1 VLVSLSPGQKL
12 GPYEI
17 VAAIGAGGMGEVYRA
32 RDPRLGRDVAIK
44 VLPASFA
51 SDSDRLGRFEQ
62 EARAAAALNH
72 PNILAVYDIGVDAGP
87 AEAGHHVGTPYVV
100 SELLEGGT
108 LRERIA
114 GLPVRKAIEYALQ
127 IARGLAAAHEK
138 GIVHRDL
145 KPDNVFVTDDGRVK
159 ILDFGLAKL
168 TQAESAFPMGT
179 AMPTVGAI
187 DTQPGMVMGTMGYM
201 SPEQVRGQPVDHR
214 ADIFAFGVVLYEMLA
229 GRRAFERSTSADT
242 IIAIVKEDPP
252 DLPAAERHIPP
263 GLERIVDRCLEKSPS
278 ARFQNAADLA
288 FALDALSSH
297 SDRTEIV
304 RAALPAARGRSRAW
318 LPWAVAAAFGL
329 ALAAL
334 SVVHLRETPP
344 AAQPVQFQL
353 RMPPGAVP
361 VAPAAI
367 EISPDG
373 QQAVF
378 GAVTDGLSA
387 LWVRPLS
394 SVDARLLPGTEG
406 ATYPFWSP
414 DSRTVAFFADGKLK
428 KAPLAGGPPIVL
440 CDAPGPMGG
449 TWNRDGSVLFAR
461 AQGAGI
467 QKVSSTGG
475 APVAVTKLENGEIG
489 HRWPFLLPD
498 GRHFLFL
505 AIATPIDNSGE
516 LFVGSLDS
524 SERTALGQK
533 DSAAVYGSNH
543 LLFSSNGV
551 LMAQP
556 FDAAR
561 RHVTGEPFPIAEQ
574 VETLGATRR
583 APISVSDAGVLGYRS
598 GSVFATL
605 TWVDR
610 TGRVMGTVGERGN
623 YLNLALSPDERR
635 LAIAQG
641 ITATRNIDI
650 WVIDLARPGTPTRLT
665 TDPGME
671 FDPAWS
677 HDGSQ
682 VIFSATRSGPLDLYR
697 HAASGAGQ
705 DELVV
710 QQRSSGPEYS
720 RDGKFL
726 AYTSINDV
734 WVLPLSAGAK
744 PYKLL
749 ETEFNEGDPAISPD
763 GRWMAYFSNE
773 TGVSQIYVQSF
784 PNGGNKQRIS
794 EAGGSEP
801 RWNGNGT
808 ELFFLSPNGVLMAAG
823 IDTANGFRVKAPQAL
838 FQTGI
843 TAAGNNH
850 PYVVTKDGQR
860 FLVTRNNDSD
870 QSQVTITTNWLSAVR
885 K

>member
-1 VLVSLSPGQKL
+1 
-12 GPYEI
+12 
-17 VAAIGAGGMGEVYRA
+17 MGEVYRA

-72 PNILAVYDIGVDAGP
+72 PNILAVYDIGI
-87 AEAGHHVGTPYVV
+87 ESGTPYVV

-108 LRERIA
+108 VRERLA
-114 GLPVRKAIEYALQ
+114 GLPVRKAIDYAMQ
-127 IARGLAAAHEK
+127 MARGLAAAHEK

-168 TQAESAFPMGT
+168 TQNDAAVQSGT
-179 AMPTVGAI
+179 ALPTMAAV

-201 SPEQVRGQPVDHR
+201 SPEQVRGQAVDHR

-252 DLPAAERHIPP
+252 DLPVVERHIAP
-263 GLERIVDRCLEKSPS
+263 GLERIVDRCLEKSPG
-278 ARFQNAADLA
+278 ARFQNASDLA

-297 SDRTEIV
+297 SDRTEMT
-304 RAALPAARGRSRAW
+304 RAPLPSARGRARSW
-318 LPWAVAAAFGL
+318 FPWAVAGVLGL
-329 ALAAL
+329 ALAGL
-334 SVVHLRETPP
+334 GVVHLRETPP
-344 AAQPVQFQL
+344 PALSVQFQM
-353 RMPPGAVP
+353 RMPQGAVP
-361 VAPAAI
+361 IPQAAVAV
-367 EISPDG
+367 SPDG
-373 QQAVF
+373 QWAVF
-378 GAVTDGLSA
+378 GASTDGLSA

-394 SVDARLLPGTEG
+394 SVDARRLPGTEG
-406 ATYPFWSP
+406 ATFPFWSP

-428 KAPLAGGPPIVL
+428 KTPLAGGPPIAL
-440 CDAPGPMGG
+440 CDAPGPVGG
-449 TWNRDGSVLFAR
+449 TWNRDGSILFAR
-461 AQGAGI
+461 TQGAGI

-475 APVAVTKLENGEIG
+475 TPVAVTKLENGEIG

-505 AIATPIDNSGE
+505 TIATAIDNTGQ

-524 SERTALGQK
+524 SERTPLGLK
-533 DSAAVYGSNH
+533 ESAAVYGSNH
-543 LLFSSNGV
+543 LLFSSAGV

-561 RHVTGEPFPIAEQ
+561 RQVTGEPFPIAEQ
-574 VETLGATRR
+574 VETLGATRW
-583 APISVSDAGVLGYRS
+583 APISVSDTGVLGYRS
-598 GSVFATL
+598 GSVFSTL

-610 TGRVMGTVGERGN
+610 TGHVMGTVGDRGN

-635 LAIAQG
+635 LAVAQG
-641 ITATRNIDI
+641 IQATRNIDI
-650 WVIDLARPGTPTRLT
+650 WIIDLARPGTPTRLT

-677 HDGSQ
+677 PDDSQ
-682 VIFSATRSGPLDLYR
+682 VMFASTRSGPLDLYR

-710 QQRSSGPEYS
+710 RQRSTGPEYS

-726 AYTSINDV
+726 AFTSLSDV
-734 WVLPLSAGAK
+734 WVLPLSAGGK
-744 PYKLL
+744 PQKLL
-749 ETEFNEGDPAISPD
+749 QTEFNEGDPAISPD
-763 GRWMAYFSNE
+763 GRWIAYFSNE
-773 TGVSQIYVQSF
+773 TGVTQVYVQSF
-784 PNGGNKQRIS
+784 PDGGNKQRIS
-794 EAGGSEP
+794 EAGGNEP

-808 ELFFLSPNGVLMAAG
+808 ELFFLSPNGILMAAG

-843 TAAGNNH
+843 TPSGNNH

-860 FLVTRNNDSD
+860 FLVARSDDSD
-870 QSQVTITTNWLSAVR
+870 QSQVTITTNWLAAVR